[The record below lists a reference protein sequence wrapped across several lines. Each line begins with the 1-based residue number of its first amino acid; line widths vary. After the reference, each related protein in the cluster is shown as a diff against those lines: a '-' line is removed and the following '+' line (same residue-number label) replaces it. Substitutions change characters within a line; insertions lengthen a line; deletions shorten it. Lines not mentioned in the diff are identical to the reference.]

1 MKALAASGLNSG
13 SGCAGERMGFFP
25 HSLVNTSVMEYLSAA
40 SYPYMTVAQPC
51 VLSTQTHTAFSRYGL
66 DRRNVIQLKQMLSPS
81 PKTKSSKLLSQ
92 LFDDRCIHQT

>member
-40 SYPYMTVAQPC
+40 SYPYMAVAQPC
-51 VLSTQTHTAFSRYGL
+51 VL
-66 DRRNVIQLKQMLSPS
+66 
-81 PKTKSSKLLSQ
+81 
-92 LFDDRCIHQT
+92 